1 MRFFKTFHP
10 FPPLPAFAD
19 RKLLECGV
27 FLPISKGST
36 PCFPEAGVSVLKAN
50 VSVSMRGNLVRRL
63 GEEGELCREE
73 GIRAV
78 FQSS

>member
-1 MRFFKTFHP
+1 M
-10 FPPLPAFAD
+10 
-19 RKLLECGV
+19 
-27 FLPISKGST
+27 PISKGST